1 MRAEQGSP
9 PTLVLWTSLRR
20 LNGVVLP
27 EQGVGILQGF
37 WWEIGPCEEI
47 QQALVFSSLV
57 QQEETL
63 LFSVLPCSNQVLS
76 VTQSGSQDP
85 WASGLSGPKPVPQLV
100 FVNPHK
106 L

>member
-20 LNGVVLP
+20 LNGVALP

-47 QQALVFSSLV
+47 QEALVFSSLV
-57 QQEETL
+57 QQWGDTIVLRAALLQPGSECDPKRVPGPVGIRTL
-63 LFSVLPCSNQVLS
+63 RS
-76 VTQSGSQDP
+76 
-85 WASGLSGPKPVPQLV
+85 
-100 FVNPHK
+100 
-106 L
+106 